1 MARIPNIVYRI
12 YTNYTYTPKICAYT
26 IQHSILT
33 VKLDFFLFYS
43 LAFLLLPSFAA
54 FPASLTY
61 RCIAINVFVIVVHWI
76 GLRFISKTAEK
87 IWANKLK
94 CLQFLLFLLF
104 VFWTETSTSNYRR
117 TRNAY
122 FVRVPWNILC
132 IRCAH
137 DRTFRFH
144 SIHALRLSVYCNRS
158 LDLQSNQ
165 LNAIDQI
172 ESTDKY
178 YKYCMRMEN
187 GKRAK
192 EQKCRDWIAFKN

>member
-1 MARIPNIVYRI
+1 MCIYNSTFNINRKIRFFFILFSCFSVVAFIRRFSRFTHISLYRHKRFRNRCALNWASI
-12 YTNYTYTPKICAYT
+12 YFQNSGENMS
-26 IQHSILT
+26 QQ
-33 VKLDFFLFYS
+33 V
-43 LAFLLLPSFAA
+43 
-54 FPASLTY
+54 
-61 RCIAINVFVIVVHWI
+61 
-76 GLRFISKTAEK
+76 
-87 IWANKLK
+87 K

-104 VFWTETSTSNYRR
+104 VFWTETSTSHYRR
-117 TRNAY
+117 TRNVY

-178 YKYCMRMEN
+178 YKYCMHMEN
-187 GKRAK
+187 ENRAK